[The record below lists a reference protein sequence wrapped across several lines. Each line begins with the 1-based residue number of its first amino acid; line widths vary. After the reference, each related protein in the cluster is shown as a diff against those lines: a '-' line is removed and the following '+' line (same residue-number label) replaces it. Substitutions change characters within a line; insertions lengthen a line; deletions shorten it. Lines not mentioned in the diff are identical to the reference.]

1 MGKKPGRRSQSRS
14 PRCASTAASPAVP
27 APSQADED
35 MAAVKETMRHQNFV
49 LMAADAELE
58 PVEEADRRDAL
69 AGVAGLRRGTGT
81 VPAVLASR
89 SRSDDR
95 LVGKASTN

>member
-58 PVEEADRRDAL
+58 PVEE
-69 AGVAGLRRGTGT
+69 
-81 VPAVLASR
+81 S
-89 SRSDDR
+89 
-95 LVGKASTN
+95 